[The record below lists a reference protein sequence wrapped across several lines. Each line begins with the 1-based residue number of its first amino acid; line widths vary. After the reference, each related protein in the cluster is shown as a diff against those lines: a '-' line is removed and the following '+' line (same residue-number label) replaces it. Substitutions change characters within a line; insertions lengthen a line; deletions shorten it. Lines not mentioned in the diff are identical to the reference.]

1 MYDLQEERLS
11 YYLFLTKVN
20 HYQHDNLSLL
30 SNLNS
35 AMLIAIESE
44 DDNSLAYIYS
54 RMGYAHYNEF
64 NYFLAKSLASQSA
77 NMYLELG
84 NDKALLEVYY
94 NLQIITTKLN
104 QERVAL
110 EYQQKYEELSL
121 LYPNLEIFKLRVD
134 ENKNRRLNIRSKF
147 IDQGFIEANIVEIQ
161 ILNKVTARVY
171 KFTMNMGEEL
181 EFENINITPRSCWKT
196 PSSKLPNNYAFFD
209 IMDNKSFKNI
219 FYGWIISSNPSLNS
233 MTHQFYNISL
243 RNCITEDYK

>member
-1 MYDLQEERLS
+1 
-11 YYLFLTKVN
+11 
-20 HYQHDNLSLL
+20 
-30 SNLNS
+30 
-35 AMLIAIESE
+35 MLIAIESE

-121 LYPNLEIFKLRVD
+121 LYPNLEIFKFINAD
-134 ENKNRRLNIRSKF
+134 GNIPTS
-147 IDQGFIEANIVEIQ
+147 D
-161 ILNKVTARVY
+161 
-171 KFTMNMGEEL
+171 
-181 EFENINITPRSCWKT
+181 KT
-196 PSSKLPNNYAFFD
+196 EYLPPIKLLC
-209 IMDNKSFKNI
+209 S
-219 FYGWIISSNPSLNS
+219 IISALNFFAKS
-233 MTHQFYNISL
+233 IKCELLFSFL
-243 RNCITEDYK
+243 